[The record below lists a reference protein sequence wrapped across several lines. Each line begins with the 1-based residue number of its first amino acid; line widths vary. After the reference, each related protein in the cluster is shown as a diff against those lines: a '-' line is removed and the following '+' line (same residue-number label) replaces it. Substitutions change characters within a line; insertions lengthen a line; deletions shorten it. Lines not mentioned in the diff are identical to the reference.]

1 MNASFDCSKLLP
13 GSYPPKIAAK
23 QGQRARENADH
34 IYDFM
39 NLEMISAHEIQCKI
53 YKIMADIMQ

>member
-13 GSYPPKIAAK
+13 PENRSKTGPL
-23 QGQRARENADH
+23 GQRARENADH